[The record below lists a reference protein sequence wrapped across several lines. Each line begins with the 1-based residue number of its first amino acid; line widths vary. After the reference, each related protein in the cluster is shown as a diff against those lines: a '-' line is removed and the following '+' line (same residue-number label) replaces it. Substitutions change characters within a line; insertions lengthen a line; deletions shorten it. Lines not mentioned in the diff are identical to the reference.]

1 MSKYPSQKLTNEDKQ
16 ILDQIIIKY
25 ALNFFALT
33 EKYPNPKQYA
43 EQVIL
48 KRMRYD
54 PNIAILYSISHVR
67 TNPSDS
73 LYKPGQLNEQ
83 IANDIRKTI
92 IESVSNTCCRRQ

>member
-43 EQVIL
+43 EQIIL
-48 KRMRYD
+48 KRMRYY
-54 PNIAILYSISHVR
+54 PKYCNSLFNITCQDKSI
-67 TNPSDS
+67 
-73 LYKPGQLNEQ
+73 
-83 IANDIRKTI
+83 
-92 IESVSNTCCRRQ
+92 